1 MAEFTGTSQLNGFFY
16 EIYDKI
22 VDPIPE
28 SAKGIRRIPYKGGA
42 IELGNKLHLNVIT
55 SDEGGF
61 THAAAGAGAFT
72 TNAGISM
79 ETQDC
84 QVDGYQILLQSS
96 IDYESAAKASS
107 SRKAFLEIVGK
118 KLQNVVASSKRRLES
133 EMWHGQRGIGDAISN
148 GTVASG
154 RVAVTISDAT
164 WAPFIWQ
171 GKKNHQV
178 VAFDTTTAA
187 AVSTYAFTIY
197 AVNVATK
204 TVTLAE
210 VNSGDAAL
218 INTAITTNS
227 HAVRF
232 FWNSTIS
239 TASTLTSPTWSSMLG
254 IVSIAQNAGTMFN
267 IDATKYDVWQ
277 GNVYDCTLQALTLA
291 RVEKG
296 CAVLAD
302 RGVEGDLDLFL
313 SNQTWQNIAVDQAA
327 LRRYGAEVK
336 DAKNGSKSI
345 EFYYQDSTVRLVGH
359 GMIKGGEA
367 VLLETNK
374 WKRIGARDFSF
385 KIPGFAD
392 GQDLFYNDP
401 SKAGVTWRY
410 YTHQAV
416 MCEMPSHQLV
426 FTNIVN
432 S

>member
-16 EIYDKI
+16 EVYDKI

-28 SAKGIRRIPYKGGA
+28 SAKGIARIPYKGGA
-42 IELGNKLHLNVIT
+42 LELGNKLHVNVIT

-72 TNAGISM
+72 TNAGVSM

-118 KLQNVVASSKRRLES
+118 KLQNIVASSKRRLEC
-133 EMWHGQRGIGDAISN
+133 EMWHGQRGIGEAATAGSP
-148 GTVASG
+148 GSG
-154 RVAVTISDAT
+154 RVTITMTDAT

-178 VAFDTTTAA
+178 VIFDTTTNAA
-187 AVSTYAFTIY
+187 ISTYAFTIY
-197 AVNVATK
+197 AVSVSAK
-204 TVTLAE
+204 QVTLSE
-210 VNSGDAAL
+210 VNSGDATTLA
-218 INTAITTNS
+218 TAITSSGHT
-227 HAVRF
+227 VRL

-239 TASTLTSPTWSSMLG
+239 TASTLASPTWATMLG
-254 IVSIAQNAGTMFN
+254 IMSIAQNTGTMFN
-267 IDATKYDVWQ
+267 INGALYDVWQ
-277 GNVYDCTLQALTLA
+277 GNSLSVGSAALTLKK
-291 RVEKG
+291 VLDG
-296 CAVLAD
+296 CAKLAD
-302 RGVEGDLDLFL
+302 RGCEGDLECFV
-313 SNQTWQNIAVDQAA
+313 SNQTWGNINTDQSS

-336 DAKNGSKSI
+336 EAKNGSKSI
-345 EFYYQDSTVRLVGH
+345 EFYYQDATVRLIGH
-359 GMIKGGEA
+359 GMMKGGEA
-367 VLLETNK
+367 ALLEVPK

-416 MCEMPSHQLV
+416 MCEMPSHNLV
-426 FTNIVN
+426 FTDIVN